1 MNHASAAR
9 SYFGSSACGT
19 VSPSA
24 HFMEELTRRLC
35 LQTDINGKE
44 PKNLSSQFVIC
55 VAFVHLGYVS
65 DPFATRRRSSSNY
78 AGTK

>member
-35 LQTDINGKE
+35 LQTDING
-44 PKNLSSQFVIC
+44 
-55 VAFVHLGYVS
+55 YVS